1 MHTEHLQNVRPAG
14 VLFGWFVSV
23 AVVSLLALLLAATG
37 LVDPEASGTGGL
49 WGVLAIAI
57 GFGVGGWFLGSR
69 LGVAPILHG
78 VAMGIVSVLV
88 WFAANLLAGETVA
101 DSAWVSGSEA
111 YYAGLLLLQIIAAA
125 VGARIGSRSQRRAT
139 AGS

>member
-23 AVVSLLALLLAATG
+23 AVVSLIALVLAATG
-37 LVDPEASGTGGL
+37 LEPEGTTGGAL
-49 WGVLAIAI
+49 LGALAIAV
-57 GFGVGGWFLGSR
+57 GFGFGGWFIGAR
-69 LGVAPILHG
+69 LGVAPILHA
-78 VAMGIVSVLV
+78 VGIGIASILV
-88 WFAANLLAGETVA
+88 WFLANLLAGETVA

-111 YYAGLLLLQIIAAA
+111 YYAGLLLLQIVAAA
-125 VGARIGSRSQRRAT
+125 VGGRIGSRRRRTVA